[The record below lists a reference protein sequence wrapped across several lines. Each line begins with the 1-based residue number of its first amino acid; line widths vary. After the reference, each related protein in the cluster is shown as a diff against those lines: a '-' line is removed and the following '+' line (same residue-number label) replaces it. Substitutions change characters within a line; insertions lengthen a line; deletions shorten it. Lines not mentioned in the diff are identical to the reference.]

1 MPSAH
6 GAAGQWYQAFVSVEE
21 DAKIQEVG
29 KELME
34 RGLLWDSRRKR
45 PVQLRDGERV
55 PTYAI
60 AKYAL
65 QKLYNGHPKSRRA
78 AMNGGNHQ

>member
-1 MPSAH
+1 V
-6 GAAGQWYQAFVSVEE
+6 GEWYQAFVTPDE
-21 DAKIQEVG
+21 DAKIQAVG

-34 RGLLWDSRRKR
+34 KGLLWDSRRKR
-45 PVQLRDGERV
+45 PVQLRDGGRV

-65 QKLYNGHPKSRRA
+65 QKLFNGHPKSRRA
-78 AMNGGNHQ
+78 AMNGVNHE